1 VKRVKVLISF
11 FIFVS
16 FISFIALNCSSQTV
30 TSEPGIKDKPINAP
44 ASEVKDKTVETK
56 AAEIK
61 DKPVEIKSTAEKDN
75 RKIKIGDEAPQ
86 FTLTDSEGKAVSLSD
101 FRGQK
106 VIINMFW
113 LQCHG
118 CTDEM
123 PYFEEFFQKHDRAIA
138 LLAISVY
145 DSENILK
152 AFAEAKGLTFSLFA
166 DPEKKLDKAYVNA
179 GVPTTFFIDQN
190 GVVKAIKDG
199 GFENV
204 EEIDTLYNSY

>member
-1 VKRVKVLISF
+1 MKPVNVLLISF
-11 FIFVS
+11 FFLVS
-16 FISFIALNCSSQTV
+16 IISFTVLNCSPQTV
-30 TSEPGIKDKPINAP
+30 VNKPEVKDKLVETKTSEIKDKPI
-44 ASEVKDKTVETK
+44 
-56 AAEIK
+56 EIK
-61 DKPVEIKSTAEKDN
+61 TAQKTEI
-75 RKIKIGDEAPQ
+75 RKLRMGDEAPQ
-86 FTLTDSEGKAVSLSD
+86 FTLTGSEGKAVSLSD

-145 DSENILK
+145 DSENMLK
-152 AFAEAKGLTFSLFA
+152 AFAEGKGLGFTLFP

-179 GVPTTFFIDQN
+179 GVPTTFFVDQG
-190 GVVKAIKDG
+190 GVIRAIKDG

-204 EEIDTLYNSY
+204 AEIDTLYNSY